1 MLITKQ
7 VPRWPSIW
15 DSRLWVAE
23 RARGIGGATWSVHAL
38 EGAETSFP
46 RSGQAIWVVISAL
59 CFNPK
64 LESIISGR
72 RHALLAAAMR
82 QGTPVR
88 SLLWIVLEAIVT
100 QQPWQMERGSNMR
113 TDRRPSFRLKIADRR

>member
-15 DSRLWVAE
+15 DSRLLVAE
-23 RARGIGGATWSVHAL
+23 LARGIGGTTWSVRAL
-38 EGAETSFP
+38 EGAETSFQ

-72 RHALLAAAMR
+72 RYALLAAALR

-113 TDRRPSFRLKIADRR
+113 TDGRPSFRLKIVDHR